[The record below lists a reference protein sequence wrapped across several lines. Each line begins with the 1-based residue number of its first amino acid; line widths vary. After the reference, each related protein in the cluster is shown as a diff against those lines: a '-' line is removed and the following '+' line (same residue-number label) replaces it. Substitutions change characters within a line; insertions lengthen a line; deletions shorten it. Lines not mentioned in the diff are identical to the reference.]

1 MTCQLCFDSF
11 EGPEAAENM
20 TRVDV
25 CGHMF
30 CNNCWRHHLKVR
42 IHDEGEGAKIMCAGE
57 SQLENGKS
65 GRCNIVLDEQVV
77 ERLLKQ
83 GSDKDLLKRYCSRL
97 VDTYVNNNPT
107 VKWCPFTDCTVGA
120 SFPSKSCRVSCFTP
134 CIPSFEGP
142 VHPSKSHLAP
152 HPSSLQQTR
161 LPSPALENWKYN
173 QSPITNLVI
182 AFFNLCTLPLP
193 LP

>member
-1 MTCQLCFDSF
+1 MPCVPGSLIDGGGEVTCQLCFDSF
-11 EGPEAAENM
+11 EGEEAAQNM
-20 TRVDV
+20 TRIDV

-30 CNNCWRHHLKVR
+30 CNECWRHHLKVR

-77 ERLLKQ
+77 ERLLQQ
-83 GSDKDLLKRYCSRL
+83 GSDKDLLKRYSCRL

-120 SFPSKSCRVSCFTP
+120 
-134 CIPSFEGP
+134 
-142 VHPSKSHLAP
+142 HLLLLLAD
-152 HPSSLQQTR
+152 L
-161 LPSPALENWKYN
+161 A
-173 QSPITNLVI
+173 
-182 AFFNLCTLPLP
+182 C
-193 LP
+193 